1 MDGTSAWELLTRE
14 LISRIDHDIEETQ
27 AETTRRIATLKIKR
41 AALEESILT
50 YREMMLI
57 SDKPGSQILT
67 AEDVR
72 NKSQKQILILIAGRN
87 NGLLVANQAVK
98 QMSEAGVFGNPENAS
113 SAIYSVLKRSPEFER
128 VGKGI
133 YKLRA

>member
-1 MDGTSAWELLTRE
+1 MDGASAWELLTKE
-14 LISRIDHDIEETQ
+14 LISRIDHEIEETQ
-27 AETTRRIATLKIKR
+27 VETTRRIATLKMKR

-50 YREMMLI
+50 YREMMHI
-57 SDKPGSQILT
+57 TDKPASQVLT

-72 NKSQKQILILIAGRN
+72 DKSQKQILVLIALRH

-113 SAIYSVLKRSPEFER
+113 SSVYSVLKRSPEFER

>member
-1 MDGTSAWELLTRE
+1 MQGASAWELLTEE
-14 LISRIDHDIEETQ
+14 LISRINHEIEETQ
-27 AETTRRIATLKIKR
+27 AETTRKIATLKMKR

-50 YREMMLI
+50 YREMMHV
-57 SDKPGSQILT
+57 SDKAGSLTLT

-72 NKSQKQILILIAGRN
+72 QKSQKQILILIASRN

-113 SAIYSVLKRSPEFER
+113 SSVYSALKRSKEFER